1 MHPFIRIHSHLFLE
15 SPSPIFLICAFAQ
28 TAGDTTFLSL
38 LWPLRQTVCCI
49 IWKSVD
55 WIYFLLLLCVQAS
68 PSYLHG
74 LVWKWRIGDS
84 YYVRRR
90 HRFPTHHEEKRRSV
104 VSPPPSE
111 QSRCQVAEQ
120 TFHFSGAVQTA
131 SSSVAVCHVASDRKR
146 ASGLRRICRKM
157 WYDPRLKPPS
167 NVFWIWENATYCGFF
182 FYCPS
187 NLKQSGYAELI
198 GSLNK
203 AYTHMLVF
211 SKPIFFGVQ
220 CLKTY

>member
-55 WIYFLLLLCVQAS
+55 WISFLLLLCVQAS

-104 VSPPPSE
+104 VSPPPPPNNHAVKWR
-111 QSRCQVAEQ
+111 SRRFISAALSRLLV
-120 TFHFSGAVQTA
+120 
-131 SSSVAVCHVASDRKR
+131 VASLCVMSRVTERERPDWD
-146 ASGLRRICRKM
+146 ASVEKCDTTR
-157 WYDPRLKPPS
+157 
-167 NVFWIWENATYCGFF
+167 V
-182 FYCPS
+182 
-187 NLKQSGYAELI
+187 
-198 GSLNK
+198 
-203 AYTHMLVF
+203 
-211 SKPIFFGVQ
+211 
-220 CLKTY
+220 